1 VATPYESEFIEFK
14 RGMPS
19 AGDLAKEIVA
29 FANGA
34 GGEIY
39 LGVEKDGTV
48 VGITVTPEM
57 LDRIQNI
64 CNTIEPPIVPRLEP
78 RTITGQEVLV
88 ITVVEG
94 DRKPYLVGGRC
105 YVRAGST
112 TRPATRDE
120 IFRLGYQYRLLRY
133 DEQPTTGAAYDDL
146 DPTQVDRYVQRRA
159 EVRGTASPV
168 PSNRQQL
175 LRNLNALTEV
185 GEDLIPTRGGLL
197 VFGRDPQKL
206 LPHSEIRLARF
217 KGVEMGDFIDRADL
231 RGTLPGMIDEAEKFV
246 QRNIRLIGF
255 REGFQRVDRLE
266 YPLAA
271 VREAITNAVA
281 HRDYAIEDSTIR
293 VAIFDD
299 RIEVYSPGG
308 LPPGVTVDNIEGNH
322 VLRNRIIANLLY
334 DMGYIEKWGSGVIAM
349 KQAMQAWGLPAP
361 KFEDFGTVRV
371 TLYGPGK
378 EAVEELVRP
387 DARKLKEAG
396 FLRW

>member
-1 VATPYESEFIEFK
+1 MVTPYESEFIEFK

-19 AGDLAKEIVA
+19 AGALAKEIVA

-48 VGITVTPEM
+48 VGITVTPEL
-57 LDRIQNI
+57 LDRIQSI
-64 CNTIEPPIVPRLEP
+64 CNTIEPPITPRLET
-78 RTITGQEVLV
+78 RTMKGQEVLV
-88 ITVVEG
+88 IAVAEG
-94 DRKPYLVGGRC
+94 DRKPYLVDGRC

-133 DEQPTTGAAYDDL
+133 DEQPAPGATYDDI
-146 DPTQVDRYVQRRA
+146 DPTQVDRYLQRRV
-159 EVRGTASPV
+159 EVRGMAGPV
-168 PSNRQQL
+168 PSDRRQL
-175 LRNLNALTEV
+175 LRNLDALTKV
-185 GEDLIPTRGGLL
+185 GEELIPTRGGLL
-197 VFGRDPQKL
+197 VFGREPQKF

-217 KGVEMGDFIDRADL
+217 KGVEMGNFVDRADL
-231 RGTLPGMIDEAEKFV
+231 RGTLPEMIDEAEKFV
-246 QRNIRLIGF
+246 RRNIRLIGV

-266 YPLAA
+266 YPLVA

-322 VLRNRIIANLLY
+322 VLRNRVIANLLY

-349 KQAMQAWGLPAP
+349 KRAMRAWGLPDP

-378 EAVEELVRP
+378 EAVEELVRL

-396 FLRW
+396 FPRW

>member
-1 VATPYESEFIEFK
+1 MATPYESEFIEFK

-39 LGVEKDGTV
+39 LGVKKDGTV
-48 VGITVTPEM
+48 VGITVTPEL
-57 LDRIQNI
+57 LDRIQSI
-64 CNTIEPPIVPRLEP
+64 CNTIEPPIMPRLET
-78 RTITGQEVLV
+78 RAIKGQEVLV
-88 ITVVEG
+88 IAVVEG

-133 DEQPTTGAAYDDL
+133 DEQPTPGTTYDDI
-146 DPTQVDRYVQRRA
+146 DPTQVGRYLQRRA
-159 EVRGTASPV
+159 EIRGLAGPV
-168 PSNRQQL
+168 TSDRRQL
-175 LRNLNALTEV
+175 LRNLDVLTEV
-185 GEDLIPTRGGLL
+185 GGDLIPTRGGLL
-197 VFGRDPQKL
+197 VFGRDPQRL

-231 RGTLPGMIDEAEKFV
+231 RGTLPEMIDEAEKFV

-334 DMGYIEKWGSGVIAM
+334 EMGYIEKWGSGVIAM
-349 KQAMQAWGLPAP
+349 KQAMRTWGLPAP

-387 DARKLKEAG
+387 HARKLKEAG
-396 FLRW
+396 FSRW

>member
-1 VATPYESEFIEFK
+1 MATPYESEFIEFK

-19 AGDLAKEIVA
+19 AGNLAKEIVA

-39 LGVEKDGTV
+39 LGVEKDGKA
-48 VGITVTPEM
+48 VGITVKPEL

-64 CNTIEPPIVPRLEP
+64 CNTIEPPIMPRLEI
-78 RTITGQEVLV
+78 RDIEGQEVLV
-88 ITVVEG
+88 IIVVEG

-133 DEQPTTGAAYDDL
+133 DEQPTPGATYDDM
-146 DPTQVDRYVQRRA
+146 DPTQVNRYLQRRA
-159 EVRGTASPV
+159 EVRGTAGLV
-168 PSNRQQL
+168 PSDHRQL

-185 GEDLIPTRGGLL
+185 GGDLIPTRGGLL

-217 KGVEMGDFIDRADL
+217 RGLEMGDFIDRADL
-231 RGTLPGMIDEAEKFV
+231 RGTLPEMIDEAEKFV
-246 QRNIRLIGF
+246 QRNIRLIGL

-281 HRDYAIEDSTIR
+281 HRDYAIEGSTIR

-349 KQAMQAWGLPAP
+349 KRAMRAWGLPDP
-361 KFEDFGTVRV
+361 SFEDFGTVRV

-378 EAVEELVRP
+378 EAAEKLVRP
-387 DARKLKEAG
+387 HGRELKEAG
-396 FLRW
+396 FPRW

>member
-1 VATPYESEFIEFK
+1 MATPYESEFIEFK

-39 LGVEKDGTV
+39 LGVEKDGTA
-48 VGITVTPEM
+48 VGITVTPGL
-57 LDRIQNI
+57 LDRIQSI
-64 CNTIEPPIVPRLEP
+64 CNTIEPPIMPRLET
-78 RTITGQEVLV
+78 RAIKGQEVLV

-120 IFRLGYQYRLLRY
+120 IFRLGYQYRLMRY
-133 DEQPTTGAAYDDL
+133 DEQPATGAAYDDI
-146 DPTQVDRYVQRRA
+146 DPTQVDRYLQRRA
-159 EVRGTASPV
+159 EIRGLAGPV
-168 PSNRQQL
+168 PSDRRQL
-175 LRNLNALTEV
+175 LRNIDVLTEV
-185 GEDLIPTRGGLL
+185 GGDLIATRGGLL
-197 VFGRDPQKL
+197 VFGRAPQKL

-217 KGVEMGDFIDRADL
+217 KGVEIGNFIDRADL
-231 RGTLPGMIDEAEKFV
+231 RGTLPEMIDEAEKFV

-349 KQAMQAWGLPAP
+349 KQAMRAWGLPAP

-371 TLYGPGK
+371 TLCGPGK

-387 DARKLKEAG
+387 HTRELKEAG
-396 FLRW
+396 FPRW